1 VPRNL
6 SSSMLA
12 ELQKAILRPV
22 IFVEITLANETVYL
36 WSGYGYYSWNGQS
49 WAGVGSLGGI
59 SVIEEAGTVEAKG
72 ITLTLSGFD
81 ASLLTDVLGHFRLGL
96 PVLVYLGCFDQSDSL
111 IGTPTVAWAGRIDQP
126 IVDVSATAAEI
137 SINCENRLL
146 DMNTLVYRRYT
157 NEDQQMDHPGDR
169 AFEFVNSLQEVT
181 IYWGRTPNS
190 TNNI

>member
-1 VPRNL
+1 
-6 SSSMLA
+6 MLA
-12 ELQKAILRPV
+12 ELQKQILRPAL
-22 IFVEITLANETVYL
+22 FCEITMANETVYV
-36 WSGYGYYSWNGQS
+36 WSGFGYFAWNGHN
-49 WAGVGSLGGI
+49 WAGVGTLGGI

-81 ASLLTDVLGHFRLGL
+81 SALLTDVIGHFQLGL
-96 PVLVYLGCFDQSDSL
+96 PVLIYVGMMDQSNAL
-111 IGTPTVAWAGRIDQP
+111 IGTPVIAWAGRIDQP
-126 IVDVSATAAEI
+126 VIDVSSTAAEI

-157 NEDQQMDHPGDR
+157 HEDQQFDYPGDR

-190 TNNI
+190 TNNV